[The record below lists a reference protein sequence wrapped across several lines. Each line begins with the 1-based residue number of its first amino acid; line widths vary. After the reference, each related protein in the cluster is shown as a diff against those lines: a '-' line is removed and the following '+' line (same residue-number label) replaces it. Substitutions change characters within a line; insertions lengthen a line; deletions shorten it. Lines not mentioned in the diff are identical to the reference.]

1 MEPIGRGRPLH
12 LVAPAML
19 LIKST
24 AFVLTVVL
32 SAPATDLAG
41 TSRHTGKQ
49 STTRPGIV
57 RDTGYRVVDSALA
70 VTTFDS
76 AWRTIGVTLERRGVT
91 RLDWPGGRGEMLAP
105 AVRAGTAD

>member
-1 MEPIGRGRPLH
+1 MGAPFRHYVMLPI
-12 LVAPAML
+12 
-19 LIKST
+19 IST
-24 AFVLTVVL
+24 AIALTIAL
-32 SAPATDLAG
+32 SAAVANPMVSARAALRTSSRITLA
-41 TSRHTGKQ
+41 
-49 STTRPGIV
+49 